1 MQCASGPVSK
11 TVLPLQGT
19 EISDAAYRGFKKKKK
34 LEAGDGIILS
44 KTKEHLTVPKSE
56 GARKDSSLQ
65 AEK

>member
-19 EISDAAYRGFKKKKK
+19 EISDAAYRGLKKKK

-44 KTKEHLTVPKSE
+44 KTKEHLTVPESE

>member
-11 TVLPLQGT
+11 TVLPLEGT
-19 EISDAAYRGFKKKKK
+19 KISVAAYCGFKKKK
-34 LEAGDGIILS
+34 LEAGEGIILS
-44 KTKEHLTVPKSE
+44 KTKEHLTVPESE